1 MSDTIIYEDGQEVI
15 YDTESPI
22 LFSATAEN
30 KLGLG
35 VTFRRDFNFAEESKL
50 NIFLC
55 DFLLLLTTFPLI
67 AK

>member
-35 VTFRRDFNFAEESKL
+35 VTWRPWKPYILQVYFYEKLTSL
-50 NIFLC
+50 NINY
-55 DFLLLLTTFPLI
+55 DSETV
-67 AK
+67 